1 MFFFSS
7 RRRHTRCAVVTGVQ
21 TCALPIS
28 VALKLEE
35 GAALAWLYGHGEVL
49 GRRDEGLGTE
59 VDVKIGAVDLDRFLN
74 KFGDVLDNAETIASC
89 LPAPAV
95 PAPRRASGGT
105 IHPPTPLLPPH
116 NSAPF
121 TVHSTLPPP

>member
-35 GAALAWLYGHGEVL
+35 GAALAWLYWHGEVL

-59 VDVKIGAVDLDRFLN
+59 VDVQIGAVDLDRFLK
-74 KFGDVLDNAETIASC
+74 KFGDVLENAENLAAC
-89 LPAPAV
+89 LPETAP
-95 PAPRRASGGT
+95 PAEISSSGGCVNPST
-105 IHPPTPLLPPH
+105 ILYAQAVSPSLRVQED
-116 NSAPF
+116 F
-121 TVHSTLPPP
+121 